1 MNAWHEQP
9 RKTPCRNLSEDGC
22 AWAACGK
29 LLVSKPKALGT
40 QGSSVKKCAGSAMTQ
55 FATGYAGPWKTL
67 VSIRWRPSHDDARA
81 KPNLTDKDGE
91 FPTALASRPRLPAT
105 TAATA
110 FPLQLSKFRIGG
122 AYRPSS
128 DFEQASVL
136 RHGSYAPQVFNQAA
150 LVPPRMP
157 RGDFSAWAFLIVA
170 GVHF

>member
-1 MNAWHEQP
+1 MTSRHEHP
-9 RKTPCRNLSEDGC
+9 GKTPLRNLTMDGC

-29 LLVSKPKALGT
+29 SLVSKQTALGT
-40 QGSSVKKCAGSAMTQ
+40 RDSSVKKRAWSTTTR
-55 FATGYAGPWKTL
+55 FPTGCAGPWKTL
-67 VSIRWRPSHDDARA
+67 VSVRWRQGHGDARA
-81 KPNLTDKDGE
+81 KENLTGSNDE
-91 FPTALASRPRLPAT
+91 FPTALVSRSRLPAT

>member
-1 MNAWHEQP
+1 MPNTSNPARHADATQP
-9 RKTPCRNLSEDGC
+9 QMVVHGPPVEIAHLEAKDFGHTRFLGQKACRVRNDAIPTGC
-22 AWAACGK
+22 G
-29 LLVSKPKALGT
+29 
-40 QGSSVKKCAGSAMTQ
+40 
-55 FATGYAGPWKTL
+55 GPWKTL
-67 VSIRWRPSHDDARA
+67 VSIRWRQSRDDARA

>member
-1 MNAWHEQP
+1 LNSWHKQSSQMYTCNP
-9 RKTPCRNLSEDGC
+9 SAGGC

-29 LLVSKPKALGT
+29 SLVSKQTALGT
-40 QGSSVKKCAGSAMTQ
+40 RDSSVKKYAGSAMTR
-55 FATGYAGPWKTL
+55 FPTGCAGPWKTL
-67 VSIRWRPSHDDARA
+67 VLIRWRPSHDDARA

-91 FPTALASRPRLPAT
+91 FPTALASRSRLPAT
-105 TAATA
+105 TATA

-136 RHGSYAPQVFNQAA
+136 CHGSYAPQVFNQAA